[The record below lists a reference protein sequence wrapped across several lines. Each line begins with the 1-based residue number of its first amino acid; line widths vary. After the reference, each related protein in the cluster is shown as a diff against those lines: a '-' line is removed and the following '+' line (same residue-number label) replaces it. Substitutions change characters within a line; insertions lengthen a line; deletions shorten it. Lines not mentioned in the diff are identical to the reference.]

1 MKSKIN
7 EQDVSSAPQIVLQ
20 EGSPDALLLNPKYLK
35 IESLL
40 VNSSTKFV
48 QAGGASGG
56 GDNGGGDPVTDRPS
70 LDDIIGWKYE
80 RKAAPGG
87 ATVVTLKIKFRNSS
101 GKVIKGFDAKV
112 PQI

>member
-1 MKSKIN
+1 MKAKIN

-40 VNSSTKFV
+40 VNSSTNFV
-48 QAGGASGG
+48 QAKGAGGG
-56 GDNGGGDPVTDRPS
+56 GDNGGEDPSDRPS